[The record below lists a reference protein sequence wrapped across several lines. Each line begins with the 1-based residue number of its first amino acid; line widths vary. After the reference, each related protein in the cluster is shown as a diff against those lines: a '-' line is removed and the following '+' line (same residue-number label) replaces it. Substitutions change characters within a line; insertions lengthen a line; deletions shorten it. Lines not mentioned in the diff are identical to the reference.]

1 MKNEPWRS
9 FLFTGFLFPSFG
21 RLRAMVSSRVVQMFG
36 CAVAE
41 CSPLS
46 RPISRSSWSFMWL
59 AQWFDQCSKHA
70 TYHVVL
76 HSRLLSTLTGPDDGF
91 ALAH

>member
-9 FLFTGFLFPSFG
+9 FLFTVFLFPSFG
-21 RLRAMVSSRVVQMFG
+21 RNRAMVSSHVVQMFG

-76 HSRLLSTLTGPDDGF
+76 HSRLLSTLTGPDDGS